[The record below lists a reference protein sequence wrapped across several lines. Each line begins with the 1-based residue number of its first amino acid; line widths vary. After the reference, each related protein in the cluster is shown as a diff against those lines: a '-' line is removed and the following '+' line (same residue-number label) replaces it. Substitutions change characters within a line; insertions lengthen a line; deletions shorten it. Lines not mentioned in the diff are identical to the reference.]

1 MTTNA
6 PDTRPARRH
15 ILGMGAALGA
25 AAAVLTVPGA
35 RAEAAAPRN
44 AGDPSAT
51 SGHTPGIALE
61 QGHAGFPAMPRAV
74 LEFFLASQ
82 RADADAWAATFTPQG
97 VFHDPV
103 GQPPLVGREAIR
115 KRIHSILPS
124 FRPFLGIT
132 PNEAHMTADFVAV
145 SWRGAAVTLKNRPV
159 NWSGIN
165 IFQLDDKG
173 LIKEAWAYFN
183 YAAFKVQLDS

>member
-1 MTTNA
+1 MTTT

-15 ILGMGAALGA
+15 ILGLGAALGA
-25 AAAVLTVPGA
+25 AAAALTVPGA
-35 RAEAAAPRN
+35 RAEAAVPKDAAAP
-44 AGDPSAT
+44 ATT
-51 SGHTPGIALE
+51 SGHAAGIVLE
-61 QGHAGFPAMPRAV
+61 QNHAGFPAMPRAV
-74 LEFFLASQ
+74 LDFFLASQ
-82 RADADAWAATFTPQG
+82 RADADAWAAAFAPQG

-103 GQPPLVGREAIR
+103 GEPALVGREAIR

-132 PNEAHMTADFVAV
+132 PDEAHMSADFVAV

-165 IFQLDDKG
+165 VFQLDDKG